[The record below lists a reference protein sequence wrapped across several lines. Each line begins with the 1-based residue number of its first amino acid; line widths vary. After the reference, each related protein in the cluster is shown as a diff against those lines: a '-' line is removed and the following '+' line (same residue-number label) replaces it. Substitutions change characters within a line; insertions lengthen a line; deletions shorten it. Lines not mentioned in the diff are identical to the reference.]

1 MPDPIDLELDRCRRE
16 GEAVALARIV
26 HGSPPGARLL
36 VWPGGQAMGDLGSPR
51 LNQRVALYVEAF
63 FEHRDSGRKR
73 FELPDGDVEIETTIF
88 RPEGEAG
95 SGE

>member
-1 MPDPIDLELDRCRRE
+1 MTHPIDRELDRCRRD

-26 HGSPPGARLL
+26 GAGPGDARLL

-63 FEHRDSGRKR
+63 FDHRDSGRKR
-73 FELPDGDVEIETTIF
+73 FELPEGDVEIETTVF
-88 RPEGEAG
+88 RSAGEAG
-95 SGE
+95 NGQ